1 MVRVATVIAM
11 NGFGIHQQDTEFV
24 DAPILKSRLV
34 EVADIPGVYGG
45 TVEVLELGIP

>member
-1 MVRVATVIAM
+1 MVRVTTVIAI
-11 NGFGIHQQDTEFV
+11 NGFGTHQQDTKCINGPF
-24 DAPILKSRLV
+24 LKSRLV